1 MPVSTEQIES
11 RQDVLRTVFGYLNFS
26 NGAPDAK
33 FLAGLNQLYDSFGL
47 EHTPSEFSAHLRA
60 ELENLAKTVD
70 IFAESDQANSVIQLT
85 LDEFLPAYRK
95 HHRDLLFHVADVE
108 FHQPLFLGR
117 AFEAVLSQ
125 GGPWS
130 ESERIVAGA
139 IDTLNDFI
147 GWRPLAVLE
156 NDQQMMPYDHER
168 VRPMPLY
175 IRGTGAVAGPCQ
187 ELIEQTIEFLE
198 SMPSHILTDAHFHL
212 DQLEELSVDIRA
224 HDHTHPA
231 NKRANYMFGEWDPH
245 QINVKGRY
253 SRFIIR
259 RIILEAMFSWME
271 ANRDELSH
279 EELLHDASAV
289 LCGTMLM
296 ASSVSGSGPDTHD
309 STISL
314 MSLMPQIVEQRDS
327 FYTRLISVAT
337 GTRAK
342 RLKKAAADTQQPF
355 GHVRLHLNMHL
366 ATYGASQVQRRH
378 LAQFYARLGYP
389 DAARDCAAVIP
400 STSTRFETELLWRI
414 TSARNDLDVGKLE
427 PAVVRID
434 EICDLIE
441 RGINCG
447 ALVDPWNILGFQG
460 QFPVFAAREDAV
472 PDHRV
477 EVLLDVMENLF
488 GLMTHALSEAAAAGN
503 DVVREALDAK
513 FRKVAED
520 WDKYAT
526 PTIEDIPK
534 VYGEQSWES
543 AVQVARGL
551 KEWHEAGQSA
561 GDVSFWRNH
570 VSEFRS
576 AKAYSQVV
584 EALLRKRDHVSA
596 MALLMQWLSCA
607 DEVGLEAGSHSIY
620 MQLVHWLLVA
630 TNPDNVEA
638 GGYDVWETVR
648 RLFDYL
654 EANSDDYWHVPDLAL
669 FTGKASRTDKP
680 DLAGEVEDDP
690 FSDEEDDEDNIY
702 GAAYDDV
709 SYRDSTD
716 DGVQGD
722 TMDDGFTPG
731 TTEFEVLNR
740 EIEPRLKFLSTLA
753 QLWQIAAARTAN
765 PVVSDSGKGDKES
778 KPAQFTAGQ
787 IDSIRGWRNH
797 VRKTRRDLRLLAES
811 VAEYDITSTSG
822 DVDANLEYD
831 IQLQTKYYIMQTAA
845 STYVECLNAERSLN
859 GCLPDD
865 ATDDM
870 SKEEL
875 CVRGVVRS
883 VFLRDHDALRTALP
897 ELINLLKKQSL
908 LYVPFDNG
916 GTPKRVFAARSLL
929 ALTRFLLVHLPRL
942 GLLRETYMVLLTGYH
957 MERQSRPGG
966 MAVTEFDRLMQLA
979 VKNSVE
985 SVVESSS
992 SWDEEPKSRSD
1003 ERLLHFISSLL
1014 DPYQELWQTHSS
1026 TMRLSMAEELRDDDF
1041 AKDVKD
1047 FIETYGHDLLHAKT
1061 LSLGNVRTILHNGI
1075 EEFLAYLA
1083 ETDDPIHPS
1092 KLVHDLE
1099 NKTLDP
1105 ERAVEVLEVVYETVV
1120 EKFDRFIEY
1129 NTTTTQS
1136 DYGNQFYC
1144 LLDFLRVEAD
1154 YERHNWNL
1162 APDRITHEVLTEMGR
1177 AVAARNWED
1186 ELAERTQ
1193 QVADDHIK
1201 SLKELE
1207 RVYGIG
1213 MPSVSDHLKE
1223 RFTKPLAVNRM
1234 VALIPKAHQ
1243 DARDG
1248 NTNSLSFESLCGEID
1263 AYLNSTTGSGI
1274 DVPPWLRVLE
1284 RELMRIEAPAPIR
1297 FAESESRMDYP
1308 TRVVPRDELLRE
1320 IENLDETV
1328 EDA

>member
-1 MPVSTEQIES
+1 MPESSEQADPQEL
-11 RQDVLRTVFGYLNFS
+11 LRTLFGYLNFS
-26 NGAPDAK
+26 NGATDVK
-33 FLAGLNQLYDSFGL
+33 FLASLNQVYANFGVERSPAEL
-47 EHTPSEFSAHLRA
+47 AEHLRLQLA
-60 ELENLAKTVD
+60 ELATTVD
-70 IFAESDQANSVIQLT
+70 IFSESHQADSVIRLA
-85 LDEFLPAYRK
+85 LEDLLPAYRE
-95 HHRDLLFHVADVE
+95 HHRDLLFHVADE
-108 FHQPLFLGR
+108 EYHQPLFLGR
-117 AFEAVLSQ
+117 VFEAVLAQ
-125 GGPWS
+125 GSPWA
-130 ESERIVAGA
+130 ETDRIVGDA
-139 IDTLNDFI
+139 IDSLNDFI

-156 NDQQMMPYDHER
+156 NDRQMMPYDHER

-175 IRGTGAVAGPCQ
+175 IHGVGAAAGPYQ
-187 ELIEQTIEFLE
+187 ELINQTITFFE

-212 DQLEELSVDIRA
+212 EQLQELSVDVRA

-245 QINVKGRY
+245 QIDVKGRY
-253 SRFIIR
+253 TRFIIR
-259 RIILEAMFSWME
+259 RIILDAMFGWMD
-271 ANRDELSH
+271 ANRDLLPH

-309 STISL
+309 STVNL
-314 MSLMPQIVEQRDS
+314 MSLLPQIVEQRDS
-327 FYTRLISVAT
+327 FYTRLINGAK
-337 GTRAK
+337 GARAK
-342 RLKKAAADTQQPF
+342 RLKKAAEDTQQPF

-389 DAARDCAAVIP
+389 EAARECAAIIP

-414 TSARNDLDVGKLE
+414 TSARNDLEAGRLE
-427 PAVVRID
+427 PAAKRID
-434 EICDLIE
+434 EICDLLE

-503 DVVREALDAK
+503 DVIRESLDKK
-513 FRKVAED
+513 FQKVAED
-520 WDKYAT
+520 WDRYAT
-526 PTIEDIPK
+526 PTVEDIPK

-551 KEWHEAGQSA
+551 KEWREAGESA

-570 VSEFRS
+570 VENFRS

-596 MALLMQWLSCA
+596 MALLMQWLSCG
-607 DEVGLEAGSHSIY
+607 DDVGLEAGSHSIY

-630 TNPDNVEA
+630 TNPENVEA
-638 GGYDVWETVR
+638 GGYDPWATVR

-654 EANSDDYWHVPDLAL
+654 EANSEEFWHVPDLSL
-669 FTGKASRTDKP
+669 FTGKASKADKP
-680 DLAGEVEDDP
+680 GVAGEFEDDP
-690 FSDEEDDEDNIY
+690 FFDEDEDDEENIY

-716 DGVQGD
+716 DGVKGD
-722 TMDDGFTPG
+722 TLDDGYAPG

-753 QLWQIAAARTAN
+753 QLWQIAAARMAN
-765 PVVSDSGKGDKES
+765 PDFGISGEAGES
-778 KPAQFTAGQ
+778 TAPATFTDDQ
-787 IDSIRGWRNH
+787 ITSIRAWRNH
-797 VRKTRRDLRLLAES
+797 VRKTRKDLRLLAES
-811 VAEYDITSTSG
+811 VAEHEITNSGGDI
-822 DVDANLEYD
+822 DANLEYD

-859 GCLPDD
+859 ACLPDD
-865 ATDDM
+865 ATTGM
-870 SKEEL
+870 SDEEK
-875 CVRGVVRS
+875 CVRSVVRS
-883 VFLRDHDALRTALP
+883 VFQRDHLALRAALP
-897 ELINLLKKQSL
+897 ALINLLKKQTL

-942 GLLRETYMVLLTGYH
+942 GLLRETYHVLLTAYH

-966 MAVTEFDRLMQLA
+966 MAVTEFDRLLQLA

-985 SVVESSS
+985 SVVESSAA
-992 SWDEEPKSRSD
+992 WEDEPSTRAD

-1026 TMRLSMAEELRDDDF
+1026 TMRLSMAEELRDEDF

-1083 ETDDPIHPS
+1083 ETDDPINPS
-1092 KLVHDLE
+1092 RLVHDLDS
-1099 NKTLDP
+1099 NKVDP

-1162 APDRITHEVLTEMGR
+1162 APERITHEVLTEMGR
-1177 AVAARNWED
+1177 DSAARDWEE
-1186 ELAERTQ
+1186 ELAQRTQ
-1193 QVADDHIK
+1193 QVADDHID
-1201 SLKELE
+1201 ELQKLE
-1207 RVYGIG
+1207 KKYGIG

-1234 VALIPKAHQ
+1234 VALIPKAHNA
-1243 DARDG
+1243 AREG
-1248 NTNSLSFESLCGEID
+1248 ESSTPAFSSLCGEID
-1263 AYLNSTTGSGI
+1263 AYLNTTTGSGI

-1308 TRVVPRDELLRE
+1308 TRIVPREELLAE
-1320 IENLDETV
+1320 IEHLDEADD
-1328 EDA
+1328 E